1 MKGILYAISPDKEVE
16 MREWVCEDCG
26 YRWFEYCES
35 GEHPGSCPNCDKSLA
50 HDEGGTCKIQTAM
63 VQ

>member
-35 GEHPGSCPNCDKSLA
+35 AEHPNSCPNCDESLT
-50 HDEGGTCKIQTAM
+50 HDEGGACKIQRAM